1 MWHQR
6 RTSELSRSTSCSRAR
21 THTHTR
27 WQSSSANERDW
38 KASVGGHACDHIH
51 AGGRGRGWGALH
63 WRIARP
69 RACTWPPDATTM
81 GTDLPPAEARRA
93 RISDIE
99 LRVKARRRGF
109 SQRHNTRVQVMGCGR
124 CGPTGR
130 ARAAVVDDRQAPL
143 FGVRHP
149 AQAGEKNG
157 SAGMHVVCMHA
168 RPVYAAAHTGTG
180 PAPSAPFRSTCSLGW

>member
-1 MWHQR
+1 
-6 RTSELSRSTSCSRAR
+6 
-21 THTHTR
+21 
-27 WQSSSANERDW
+27 
-38 KASVGGHACDHIH
+38 
-51 AGGRGRGWGALH
+51 
-63 WRIARP
+63 
-69 RACTWPPDATTM
+69 M

-180 PAPSAPFRSTCSLGW
+180 PAPSAPSRSTCSLGW